1 MRERKT
7 KTRKETH
14 PALAAVVIAV
24 VGLAAALASG
34 AAVILQGLGES
45 VIVVSREEEVMR
57 KKCKEVSKEEE
68 ETDEGTGNQGGGRAS
83 ARRGGGASVSD
94 SLALAQLIFPRVLPR
109 ALFSRMN
116 RQPPPTCGANTS
128 KEACRR
134 NHHGKRR
141 RLEGSA
147 GAAMRGLGGRV
158 FFRFSLSLPFLPPL
172 STLGRRRE
180 KQSRQKTHLI
190 RIPSASRLDPPPP
203 RRYSD

>member
-68 ETDEGTGNQGGGRAS
+68 ETDEQAIKEEEGP
-83 ARRGGGASVSD
+83 RRVEGGGASVSD

-147 GAAMRGLGGRV
+147 GAAMRGLEGRV
-158 FFRFSLSLPFLPPL
+158 FFPLLALSPLPP
-172 STLGRRRE
+172 
-180 KQSRQKTHLI
+180 
-190 RIPSASRLDPPPP
+190 PALDAWAKE
-203 RRYSD
+203 RKSI